1 MNASW
6 SFPRLIAHR
15 GGGRLAP
22 ENTLAGMRC
31 AVEHGYRAVE
41 FDVKLS
47 ADGHPYLL
55 HDDDLDRTT
64 DGYGPARLKAWDEL
78 ARLDA
83 GAWLSPEFAGE
94 PLPDLA
100 TIATYCREHGLWAN
114 VEIKPCPGREEET
127 GRVVAEAVAQLWAG
141 QEDKV
146 LLSSFADT
154 ALAAAQQAAPQL
166 ARGMLFEALP
176 ADWAAVAA
184 RLACVSVHV
193 DGDWLSE
200 EQAAAIRACGYRL
213 LVYTVNEP
221 NAALRLFGWGADGLF
236 TDALPQLARYG

>member
-1 MNASW
+1 MNSSW

-47 ADGHPYLL
+47 ADDRPYLL

-64 DGYGPARLKAWDEL
+64 DGNGPAKVKRWDEL

-83 GAWLSPEFAGE
+83 GSWLSARFVGE

-100 TIATYCREHGLWAN
+100 TIAAYCREHGLWAN

-127 GRVVAEAVAQLWAG
+127 GTLVAEAVARLWAG
-141 QEDKV
+141 EEDKV
-146 LLSSFADT
+146 LLSSFAET
-154 ALAAAQQAAPQL
+154 ALAAAQRAAPQL

-176 ADWAAVAA
+176 QDWAAVAA
-184 RLACVSVHV
+184 RLGCVSVHV
-193 DGDWLSE
+193 DGEQLTE
-200 EQAAAIRACGYRL
+200 ELAGAIRAGGYRL
-213 LVYTVNEP
+213 LVYTVNST
-221 NAALRLFGWGADGLF
+221 AAAVHLFDWGVDGLF
-236 TDALPQLARYG
+236 TDALPELAALG